1 MLFLEQ
7 VIAVLKDKTILYEQM
22 IDSTIE
28 LICSDSYLP
37 GDKLPSER
45 ALADKFNCNYHTLR
59 KAVQLLCDEGVLE
72 QRARLGIFVK
82 KDARYLATKSQSKVK
97 IVSTR
102 KIGVLLLSGNCEYFN
117 RLLMELER
125 AASQSCVQIELAV
138 VQKLNDSLNSSVELE
153 KSGCKSLIVLTGSDV
168 GDDAEL
174 KFIIQ
179 NSELPVAVGIS
190 VPGFEKNCHEPVEKK
205 GLYRTMAVNLL
216 CNYFAALGREQIA
229 FIGSENSK
237 KFVAYNRYV
246 SEHGLLS
253 LGGLVGDGTEDVDA
267 CVTQWEKYKG
277 TLAVIC
283 ENDIYAMRL
292 MNSFHKLSWKLPEDV
307 AVAGFNNFS
316 FSALTDP
323 PLTSVQ
329 FPYKYLAQSLIRR
342 AMNLAEGIEGWD
354 ANCSVP
360 QPELII
366 RESCGG
372 SAVGKAIVEKL
383 LASVL

>member
-1 MLFLEQ
+1 ML
-7 VIAVLKDKTILYEQM
+7 KNKTILYEQM
-22 IDSTIE
+22 IDSTIA
-28 LICSDSYLP
+28 LISSDGYLP

-45 ALADKFNCNYHTLR
+45 VLADRFNCNYHTLR
-59 KAVQLLCDEGVLE
+59 KAVQVLCDEGVLE
-72 QRARLGIFVK
+72 QRPRLGTFVK
-82 KDARYLATKSQSKVK
+82 KDARYLATKSQAKIK

-102 KIGVLLLSGNCEYFN
+102 KIGVLLLSDNCEYFN

-125 AASQSCVQIELAV
+125 AATQSCVQIELSV
-138 VQKLNDSLNSSVELE
+138 VQKLNDSLNSLVELE
-153 KSGCKSLIVLTGSDV
+153 KSGCKSLIVLTGSDA
-168 GDDAEL
+168 GDDAGL

-179 NSELPVAVGIS
+179 NSALPVAVGIS
-190 VPGFEKNCHEPVEKK
+190 VPGFEKSCHAPAEKK
-205 GLYRTMAVNLL
+205 GWYRTMAVNLL
-216 CNYFAALGREQIA
+216 CDYFIALGREQIA
-229 FIGSENSK
+229 FLGGESSK
-237 KFVAYNRYV
+237 KFVVYNRYV

-253 LGGLVGDGTEDVDA
+253 LGGFVGDGAEDVDA
-267 CVTQWEKYKG
+267 CVRLWKKYKG
-277 TLAVIC
+277 KLAVIC

-292 MNSFHKLSWKLPEDV
+292 LNSFHKLNWKLPEDV

-342 AMNLAEGIEGWD
+342 AVNLAEGIEGWD
-354 ANCSVP
+354 ANYSVP

-372 SAVGKAIVEKL
+372 SVVGKAIVEKL
-383 LASVL
+383 IANG